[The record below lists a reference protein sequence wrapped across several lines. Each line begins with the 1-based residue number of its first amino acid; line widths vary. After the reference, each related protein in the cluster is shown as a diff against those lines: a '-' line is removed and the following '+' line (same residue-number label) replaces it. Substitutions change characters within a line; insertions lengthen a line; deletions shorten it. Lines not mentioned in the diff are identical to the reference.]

1 MAVISIIICCT
12 SAKVC
17 YGEVVGSGKRYQGS
31 TFHQGRAM
39 SSSGPCE
46 SLISSS
52 GRSGSGP
59 QHFPWKESVPNI
71 GEIYGGVSAPN
82 IV

>member
-1 MAVISIIICCT
+1 VELLAV
-12 SAKVC
+12 AR
-17 YGEVVGSGKRYQGS
+17 GPRDQLS
-31 TFHQGRAM
+31 TKEEQRHLPGPARA
-39 SSSGPCE
+39 CV
-46 SLISSS
+46 SSS